1 MTHSIFQSIDLWEDM
16 LKILSK
22 GWHTR
27 GAIAETLDITP
38 RHASR
43 LLLHVK
49 ERGMSIDENGER
61 AWHLVRR

>member
-16 LKILSK
+16 LAIHST
-22 GWHTR
+22 GWYSR
-27 GAIAETLDITP
+27 GALAEMLGITP

-43 LLLHVK
+43 LLLHAK
-49 ERGMSIDENGER
+49 ERGMSIDENDER

>member
-1 MTHSIFQSIDLWEDM
+1 MTRRLFQSVDLWEDM

-27 GAIAETLDITP
+27 GALAEMLGITP

-43 LLLHVK
+43 LLLHAK
-49 ERGMSIDENGER
+49 ERGMSIDENEER
-61 AWHLVRR
+61 AWHLIRR